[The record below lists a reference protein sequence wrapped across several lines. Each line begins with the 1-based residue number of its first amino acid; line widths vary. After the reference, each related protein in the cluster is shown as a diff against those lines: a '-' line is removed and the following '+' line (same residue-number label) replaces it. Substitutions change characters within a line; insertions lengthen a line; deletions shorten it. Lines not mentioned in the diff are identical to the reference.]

1 MDSLMGLTSWIVSG
15 IVIGW
20 VVAFITMADLEKAV
34 LLQIILG
41 VVGAIMGG
49 WITSMVRGVGVREFN
64 IYSFFF
70 ALIAS
75 CILILT
81 VRVIRS

>member
-1 MDSLMGLTSWIVSG
+1 MGLIIWVLCG
-15 IVIGW
+15 AFIGW

-49 WITSMVRGVGVREFN
+49 WITSMIRGVGVREFN
-64 IYSFFF
+64 MYSFFI
-70 ALIAS
+70 ALVGS
-75 CILILT
+75 CVVIFS
-81 VRVIRS
+81 VRALRS

>member
-1 MDSLMGLTSWIVSG
+1 MGLISWIVSG

-49 WITSMVRGVGVREFN
+49 WITSMVRGAGVRER
-64 IYSFFF
+64 
-70 ALIAS
+70 ARAA
-75 CILILT
+75 
-81 VRVIRS
+81 RAGAAQ